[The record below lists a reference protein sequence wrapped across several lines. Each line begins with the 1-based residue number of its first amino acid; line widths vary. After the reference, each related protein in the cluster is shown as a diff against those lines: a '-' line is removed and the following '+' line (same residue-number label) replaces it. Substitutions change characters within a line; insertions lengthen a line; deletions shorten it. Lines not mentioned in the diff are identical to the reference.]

1 MYIIKFNFME
11 TNFLKR
17 PNNEEGSEKSIFI
30 GTGSSGMEKVPL
42 WSKSNE
48 IIKAVSE
55 TGGLILEAPTGTGK
69 SSILSILRKSFP
81 NIDGKITVI
90 EPKRSL
96 TENLAKTHEEYMAPL
111 KAVQE
116 EPHILEGI
124 EIDSNGNVFV
134 RVLEDGEE
142 IIYDIDIPESNQFNT
157 DEKIEYVESH
167 FSTKDSRLHDEL
179 ELSTEDRV
187 RVIHRYRKDEE
198 KGSLEVTTPGSIIN
212 RIDDLIGG
220 KIKILLADE
229 IHEFHADTEL
239 VLAMAT
245 VCKELGLIPDLKIGV
260 LSATLDKD
268 KFAQF
273 LRLPPESI
281 VSLESEV
288 KKIHPR
294 EILSPINLVG
304 AFNDNIEGVP
314 DGEGMII
321 HCASVREVNEL
332 YGSLGAQHSLT
343 KGFGRYIRGGR
354 GLLYGPTLYKFY
366 DFRRYY
372 SAGPRDQEDWDLT
385 SEDLYSAL
393 HKEGAK
399 LTSDEKTIYAKY
411 LAQETYDSDLESLSQ
426 EQKDEIYSHIP
437 ESKKIVIIGTDA
449 IASGV
454 NPSFPIVKAI
464 STGEVYRPKQSER
477 TGVDI
482 IAKVGCDKSTLKQ
495 IGGRIGRRESSDP
508 NAEYV
513 YTILMDTY
521 KYNKLPNFPQPNLE
535 VVHPTKATLIIAD
548 FIEKLRYKINNR
560 TDESSLDLDSLS
572 DEQKELLTI
581 EGFPLYSDLSKEE
594 RLRQIKALQELNY
607 INLDMTLTSE
617 GRNAINLPVS
627 IEMFESLKKASELG
641 VSEEIFT
648 LAPIWES
655 GERLF
660 NMNNS
665 LDENKRRIVNLLE
678 ESGENISFPVE
689 SDAQFFIALTNYLDR
704 QNFNK
709 RELSEFCRS
718 YGLNFNGI
726 NNWRTNYN
734 QIKNSYKSIP
744 PSPEDS
750 LSSEEKM
757 TKVGETLLHFNPEG
771 LLYSDGYELQ
781 STVGTGSIKKAH
793 SSIVGGLRHGWY
805 IAGQTNQITT
815 SRGTL
820 NVVNLLHPITVEDIL
835 KANIPGFR
843 YEKDSSFGN
852 PYSLDEDGNIQIN
865 EAFVYSN
872 DTVNKKYGNRKRLI
886 NPDEL
891 SSAWVENLNLHP
903 NYQEFHSRNIDVL
916 NKTIYMYSRQANMQ
930 KIEQI
935 KAIIESKLYNIYLK
949 RVEDYISQ
957 QQEVS
962 LKGFEGL
969 MNIPPKNFFLE
980 WSDID
985 DSNDFDSF
993 EDFFEINSVLYP
1005 SAISNQKSMTEDELT
1020 ASMEYKLSE
1029 ELYNVSADFVIEE
1042 LFSTESPSD
1051 IILPNF
1057 PQDVINKAREL
1068 KGHLAAKLKYRF
1080 LLSDGTLIYEQEI
1093 DLSSDDQSNILS
1105 QELKDIIR
1113 SKYIELRKRKIDS
1126 LHKQAYIDPKDFIK
1140 DKDEFL
1146 KSKLGDKVKVLPS
1159 DIGGEE
1165 EYVYPYIYSSGGSY
1179 DAYKSYY
1186 IAYSDSDFASLK
1198 MKEFEIECSFDTSFS
1213 EIFDKEFVDEV
1224 MQDLAQIKQL
1234 SGQGYSISA
1243 QTKEFQDIQPYI
1255 QNIDYKRSID
1265 KSLVYKN
1272 IINSKQSS
1280 VKDLLNQIKNQ
1291 IKNALK
1297 QEIKYYTEYADRERE
1312 VQRFKK
1318 EFLEWI
1324 DTEDNSGKSRWDT
1337 IIEQAKKD
1345 NNLGLLSFESQ
1356 GLYIANAKI
1365 TLLDG
1370 SQIQS
1375 KLYISQEVVMD
1386 LISEEDN
1393 GNEYPDT
1400 ELEEESAEYIYDEDD
1415 FQSINIDFA
1424 EWSGQKY
1431 SSVQFIENKSQSTDT
1446 QASTSQMQQLAELFK
1461 RKN

>member
-239 VLAMAT
+239 VLATAT

-294 EILSPINLVG
+294 EILSPMDLNQAL
-304 AFNDNIEGVP
+304 DNNIKGVP
-314 DGEGMII
+314 YGEGMIV

-332 YGSLGAQHSLT
+332 YNNLIMQYPS
-343 KGFGRYIRGGR
+343 Y
-354 GLLYGPTLYKFY
+354 LY
-366 DFRRYY
+366 DVRRYY
-372 SAGPRDQEDWDLT
+372 SAGPRDHEDWDLT
-385 SEDLYSAL
+385 SEDLHTAL
-393 HKEGAK
+393 HNGSG
-399 LTSDEKTIYAKY
+399 LTPNEKTKYANF
-411 LAQETYDSDLESLSQ
+411 LAQETYNSALESLNE
-426 EQKDEIYSHIP
+426 EQKAKIYSKIP
-437 ESKKIVIIGTDA
+437 KSKKIIIIGTDA

-495 IGGRIGRRESSDP
+495 IGGRIGRRESLDP

-572 DEQKELLTI
+572 DEQKALLTI
-581 EGFPLYSDLSKEE
+581 EGFPLYSNLSKEE

-704 QNFNK
+704 QNFSR
-709 RELSEFCRS
+709 REVNDFCRS

-734 QIKNSYKSIP
+734 QIRSSYKSIP

-820 NVVNLLHPITVEDIL
+820 NVVNLLHPITTEDIL
-835 KANIPGFR
+835 KAKIPGFS
-843 YEKDSSFGN
+843 YEKDSFLRN

-865 EAFVYSN
+865 EVFTYKN
-872 DTVNKKYGNRKRLI
+872 DKVSRQYGNRKRLI

-891 SSAWVENLNLHP
+891 SSAWAENLNLHP

-969 MNIPPKNFFLE
+969 MNIPPENFFLE

-985 DSNDFDSF
+985 DSNTFDSF

-1005 SAISNQKSMTEDELT
+1005 SEISDQKSMTEDELT
-1020 ASMEYKLSE
+1020 ASMEYKLSGE
-1029 ELYNVSADFVIEE
+1029 SYNVSADFVIEE
-1042 LFSTESPSD
+1042 LFYTESPSD

-1080 LLSDGTLIYEQEI
+1080 LLSDGTLVYEQEI
-1093 DLSSDDQSNILS
+1093 DLSSDDKSNILS
-1105 QELKDIIR
+1105 QELKDTIR

-1126 LHKQAYIDPKDFIK
+1126 LHKQVYIDPKDFII
-1140 DKDEFL
+1140 DRDAFL
-1146 KSKLGDKVKVLPS
+1146 ESKLGDKVKVLPS

-1272 IINSKQSS
+1272 IINSNQSS

-1291 IKNALK
+1291 IKNALE
-1297 QEIKYYTEYADRERE
+1297 QEIKYYKEFADRERE
-1312 VQRFKK
+1312 VQRFKN
-1318 EFLEWI
+1318 EFLEWL
-1324 DTEDNSGKSRWDT
+1324 DTKDSSGQSRWDI

-1415 FQSINIDFA
+1415 FQSINIDSA

-1431 SSVQFIENKSQSTDT
+1431 SSVQFIENKSQFTDT

>member
-1 MYIIKFNFME
+1 ME
-11 TNFLKR
+11 TNFLRR
-17 PNNEEGSEKSIFI
+17 PNIEEKSEKSVFI
-30 GTGSSGMEKVPL
+30 GDGSSGMEQVSL
-42 WSKSNE
+42 WRKSNE
-48 IIKAVSE
+48 IIRAVSE
-55 TGGLILEAPTGTGK
+55 TGGLVLEAPTGTGK

-111 KAVQE
+111 KAVQDADT
-116 EPHILEGI
+116 HILEGI
-124 EIDSNGNVFV
+124 EIDSEGNVFV
-134 RVLEDGEE
+134 RLREGGNEV
-142 IIYDIDIPESNQFNT
+142 IYDIDIPESEHSNP
-157 DEKIEYVESH
+157 DGKIEYVESY
-167 FSTKDSRLHDEL
+167 FSTRDSRLHDEL
-179 ELSTEDRV
+179 ELLTEDRV

-212 RIDDLIGG
+212 RIDDLIDG

-260 LSATLDKD
+260 LSATLDRD
-268 KFAQF
+268 KFAEF
-273 LRLPPESI
+273 LRLPPEAI

-288 KKIHPR
+288 KKIHPQ
-294 EILSPINLVG
+294 EIFSPINLET
-304 AFNDNIEGVP
+304 AFKDNIKGVP

-332 YGSLGAQHSLT
+332 YNDLNAQYLS
-343 KGFGRYIRGGR
+343 Y
-354 GLLYGPTLYKFY
+354 LY
-366 DFRRYY
+366 DIRRYY

-385 SEDLYSAL
+385 SEDLHSAL
-393 HKEGAK
+393 HKSSK
-399 LTSDEKTIYAKY
+399 LTSDEKTRYAKY
-411 LAQETYDSDLESLSQ
+411 LAQEKYNNDLESLSQ
-426 EQKDEIYSHIP
+426 EQKDEIDSNIP

-454 NPSFPIVKAI
+454 NPSFPIVRAI

-482 IAKVGCDKSTLKQ
+482 ISKVGCDKSTLKQ
-495 IGGRIGRRESSDP
+495 IGGRIGRRESKDP
-508 NAEYV
+508 DVEYI
-513 YTILMDTY
+513 YTILMDRY
-521 KYNKLPNFPQPNLE
+521 KYDKLPNFPQPNLE

-548 FIEKLRYKINNR
+548 FIEKLRHKIENR
-560 TDESSLDLDSLS
+560 SDESGLDLDILS

-581 EGFPLYSDLSKEE
+581 EGFPLYSNLSKEE
-594 RLRQIKALQELNY
+594 RLRQIEALQELNY
-607 INLDMTLTSE
+607 INSDMTLTPE

-660 NMNNS
+660 NMNNYLS
-665 LDENKRRIVNLLE
+665 ENKRRVVNLLE
-678 ESGENISFPVE
+678 ESGEYISFPVE
-689 SDAQFFIALTNYLDR
+689 SDAKFFIALTNYLDR
-704 QNFNK
+704 QNFSR
-709 RELSEFCRS
+709 REVNDFCRS

-734 QIKNSYKSIP
+734 QIRSSYKSIS
-744 PSPEDS
+744 PSPENS

-771 LLYSDGYELQ
+771 ILYSDGYELQ
-781 STVGTGSIKKAH
+781 STVDTGSIKKAH
-793 SSIVGGLRHGWY
+793 SSIIGQLKQGWY

-820 NVVNLLHPITVEDIL
+820 NVVNLLHPITPDDII

-843 YEKDSSFGN
+843 YEKDSSFEN
-852 PYSLDEDGNIQIN
+852 PYSLDSKGNILVN
-865 EAFVYSN
+865 EKFVYSN
-872 DTVNKKYGNRKRLI
+872 DTVNRKYGNRKRLI

-891 SSAWVENLNLHP
+891 SSAWVENLNSHP
-903 NYQEFHSRNIDVL
+903 NYQEFHSRNIDSL
-916 NKTIYMYSRQANMQ
+916 NKTIEMYRRQANIQ

-969 MNIPPKNFFLE
+969 MNIPPENFFLE

-1005 SAISNQKSMTEDELT
+1005 SEISNQKSMTEDELT

-1029 ELYNVSADFVIEE
+1029 ESYNVSADFVIEE

-1051 IILPNF
+1051 IVLPNF

-1146 KSKLGDKVKVLPS
+1146 KSKLGEKVKVLPS
-1159 DIGGEE
+1159 DIGGDE

-1179 DAYKSYY
+1179 DTYKSYF

-1198 MKEFEIECSFDTSFS
+1198 MKEFETEFLFDSNFS

-1224 MQDLAQIKQL
+1224 MQDLDQIKQL
-1234 SGQGYSISA
+1234 SGQSYSISA
-1243 QTKEFQDIQPYI
+1243 QTKEFQNIQPYI
-1255 QNIDYKRSID
+1255 QNIEYKRSID
-1265 KSLVYKN
+1265 KSLMYKN
-1272 IINSKQSS
+1272 IIDSNQSS

-1312 VQRFKK
+1312 VQRFKN

-1356 GLYIANAKI
+1356 GLYIANARI

-1446 QASTSQMQQLAELFK
+1446 QASTSQMQQLADLFRK
-1461 RKN
+1461 RR